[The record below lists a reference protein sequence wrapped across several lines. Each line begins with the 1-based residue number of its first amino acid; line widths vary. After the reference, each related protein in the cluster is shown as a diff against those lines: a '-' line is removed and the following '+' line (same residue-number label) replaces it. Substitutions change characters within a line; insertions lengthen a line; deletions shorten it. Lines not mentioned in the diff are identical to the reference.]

1 MSRGPDHYHGPTPSL
16 AAVTERE
23 EAWRAWWAAA
33 AALALGYAIYV
44 GRGGP
49 GVIPFLFL
57 SVAIGA
63 AAVAALA
70 RVAPRIGTGRGLRK
84 LLGFGL
90 AVELALLAVWPLTN
104 PLAQDSLGDYLPFWT
119 GLALVA
125 LVAVAPMF
133 GLSRG
138 GWPRLVILAVLHLAL
153 GTWVIV
159 IAPDPFID
167 VWVMQADGA
176 RALLEGTNPYLPI
189 YENLHGADSP
199 YYGPGLVE
207 DGQLTIGFPYPPL
220 SLLLVVPG
228 ELLLGDPRFI
238 HLIALELAA
247 AAMVLAGRS
256 SRTSM
261 SAALLFLFAPWT
273 FFVVAGAWTE
283 PLVILA
289 VAGVLLAA
297 TRAPRWLGV
306 AVGLMLS
313 VKQYLLLGLP
323 LALIFLARDRRA
335 RWRIGWQS
343 VAIAVVLT
351 LPFLAWN
358 PGAFLWSTLGSLAG
372 QIFRPDSLSFLS
384 ALPGDW
390 GPRLSWLGFLL
401 LIPIGALAIWRAPR
415 TPFGFA
421 ASLGLLLLVFF
432 AFSRQGS
439 ANYHFAV
446 IGILCA
452 AVAASRIDAARAPGE
467 RTA

>member
-1 MSRGPDHYHGPTPSL
+1 MASTEHG
-16 AAVTERE
+16 ED
-23 EAWRAWWAAA
+23 WRAWWATV

-49 GVIPFLFL
+49 GPIPFIFL
-57 SVAIGA
+57 AIAIGA

-70 RVAPRIGTGRGLRK
+70 RTAPHMGTGHGLRK

-104 PLAQDSLGDYLPFWT
+104 PLAQDGPADYLPFWA

-125 LVAVAPMF
+125 VVAVSPIF
-133 GLSRG
+133 GALRHG
-138 GWPRLVILAVLHLAL
+138 YARLAILAALHLVL
-153 GTWVIV
+153 GTWVIL

-176 RALLEGTNPYLPI
+176 RALMDGTNPYLPI
-189 YENLHGADSP
+189 YDNLHGSDSP
-199 YYGPGLVE
+199 YYGPGLVV
-207 DGQLTIGFPYPPL
+207 DGELTIGFPYPPL

-228 ELLLGDPRFI
+228 ELLAGDPRFI

-247 AAMVLAGRS
+247 VAMALAGRS

-261 SAALLFLFAPWT
+261 SAAHLFLFAPWT
-273 FFVVAGAWTE
+273 FFLVAGAWTE

-297 TRAPRWLGV
+297 MRAPRWLGL
-306 AVGLMLS
+306 AVGLMIS
-313 VKQYLLLGLP
+313 VKQYMLLGLP
-323 LALIFLARDRRA
+323 LALVFLARDRSE
-335 RWRIGWQS
+335 RWRVGWQS
-343 VAIAVVLT
+343 VAVAAVLT
-351 LPFLAWN
+351 LPFLAWD
-358 PGAFLWSTLGSLAG
+358 PDAFVWSTLGSLSG
-372 QIFRPDSLSFLS
+372 QIFRPDSLSFLA
-384 ALPGDW
+384 ALPGEW
-390 GPRLSWLGFLL
+390 GPRLSVFGFLL
-401 LIPIGALAIWRAPR
+401 LVPVGGLALWRAPR

-421 ASLGLLLLVFF
+421 ASLGLMLLVFF

-446 IGILCA
+446 IGLLCA
-452 AVAASRIDAARAPGE
+452 AVAASHADSEPPRPSAESTP
-467 RTA
+467 